1 MSAPPR
7 HRPPS
12 AREAGRVGVLELVL
26 WDVALVGLVA
36 GLAYVEGEQLR
47 AAPPLPAPVPNSPP
61 PELLAP
67 ELPAPAAEPPVSRA
81 PAAPAA
87 ASGEAE
93 VAALRARASAALR
106 AGRPHEALATW
117 LDAPA
122 ALRQTPAWTEAW
134 AAERGA
140 LEAQARTWALA
151 RCLGLELQAAAEE
164 GARAEV
170 EALLA
175 ALPAEE
181 RSPFAGEPALA
192 DRVRAA
198 AERGGLRLRG
208 FSPDRLALSG
218 ERCALECTLPPG
230 AARSLLADVD
240 AVLGRAAQAL
250 GGAPLPR
257 LQVRLLGAHAPPA
270 APEQDEVVSLRRSGE
285 PPASAAARVRLRVAR
300 WAAAR
305 APTLR
310 AGPARRAL
318 ALALAEVQPAGGTG
332 GLALTASGSARRL
345 LLRLGGEPSAER
357 LLASLRE
364 PDPALAGLWALLALG
379 LAPSASPELAGAIR
393 EVLAGRLELARW
405 LDRARAEA
413 LLPSWRAL
421 VEGT

>member
-1 MSAPPR
+1 M
-7 HRPPS
+7 
-12 AREAGRVGVLELVL
+12 LELVL
-26 WDVALVGLVA
+26 WDVALAGLVA

-47 AAPPLPAPVPNSPP
+47 ASAPR
-61 PELLAP
+61 
-67 ELPAPAAEPPVSRA
+67 PAPAPSATLAAPPPAPALAPPASEPPVSPPVSRA

-87 ASGEAE
+87 SRADE

-106 AGRPHEALATW
+106 AGRPDEALASW

-122 ALRQTPAWTEAW
+122 ALRQTRAWAEAW

-140 LEAQARTWALA
+140 LEERARAWALA

-175 ALPAEE
+175 ALPADE
-181 RSPFAGEPALA
+181 RASFADEPALA
-192 DRVRAA
+192 ERVRAA
-198 AERGGLRLRG
+198 AEREGLRLRG
-208 FSPDRLALSG
+208 FSPDRLELSG
-218 ERCALECTLPPG
+218 QRCALECTLPPG

-250 GGAPLPR
+250 DGAALPR

-270 APEQDEVVSLRRSGE
+270 APEGDELVSLRRSGE
-285 PPASAAARVRLRVAR
+285 PPAAAAARVRLRVAR

-305 APTLR
+305 APGLA

-357 LLASLRE
+357 LTAALRE
-364 PDPALAGLWALLALG
+364 PDPALAAPWALLALG
-379 LAPSASPELAGAIR
+379 LAPSASPELASATR
-393 EVLAGRLELARW
+393 ELLAGRVELARW

-413 LLPSWRAL
+413 LLPSWRAF